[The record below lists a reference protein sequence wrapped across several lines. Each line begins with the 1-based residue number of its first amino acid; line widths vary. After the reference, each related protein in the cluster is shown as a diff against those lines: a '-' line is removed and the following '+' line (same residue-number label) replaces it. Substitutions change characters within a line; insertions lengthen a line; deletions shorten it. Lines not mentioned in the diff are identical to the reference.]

1 MVEPLFQPV
10 KVEVILDE
18 LLIDF
23 AEEIVVFE
31 VAEPLNP
38 ASFGVLRVVILN
50 PSLDIPKGN
59 YLPLIVSPG
68 SSNLKENN

>member
-10 KVEVILDE
+10 KVEVVLDE

-23 AEEIVVFE
+23 AEEIVIFE

-50 PSLDIPKGN
+50 PHYISQKATAYRSLLG
-59 YLPLIVSPG
+59 PG
-68 SSNLKENN
+68 LRI

>member
-10 KVEVILDE
+10 KVEVVLDK

-23 AEEIVVFE
+23 AEEIVIFE

-38 ASFGVLRVVILN
+38 ASLGVLRVVILN
-50 PSLDIPKGN
+50 PH
-59 YLPLIVSPG
+59 
-68 SSNLKENN
+68 